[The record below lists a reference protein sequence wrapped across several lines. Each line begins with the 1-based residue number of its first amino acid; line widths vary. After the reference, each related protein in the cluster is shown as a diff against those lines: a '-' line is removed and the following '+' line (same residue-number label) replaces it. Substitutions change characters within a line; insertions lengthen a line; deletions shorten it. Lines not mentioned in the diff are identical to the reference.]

1 MVVAFDLARLQT
13 SGDPVPTIERVPY
26 LAGLAAAQFA
36 VSDTGTLAYSPE
48 GDLVLVLGS
57 PGGPTII
64 TSVLEVILHIV
75 DYERPLSEAVD
86 LPRFHHQWPP
96 PPGADPISVE
106 TTEPY
111 ALPREALEA
120 LLGYGYT
127 LDERDSPRRRMR
139 SHERPGAPD
148 GEKRS
153 RRSATASTTPGMF
166 QVFPHTKRTMGGRP

>member
-1 MVVAFDLARLQT
+1 MNTGYGSGLVVDGAGFLLNSQMNDFSAKP
-13 SGDPVPTIERVPY
+13 GVPNVYGVT
-26 LAGLAAAQFA
+26 GSAANEIAPGKRPL
-36 VSDTGTLAYSPE
+36 SSMTPTLAYSPE

-96 PPGADPISVE
+96 PPGEDPISVE

-127 LDERDSPRRRMR
+127 LDERDSLGDVQAVAIHGREVIAVFDRRR
-139 SHERPGAPD
+139 
-148 GEKRS
+148 
-153 RRSATASTTPGMF
+153 T
-166 QVFPHTKRTMGGRP
+166 GGVAYD